1 MAQEVIHVEG
11 DKKKWSKSEFKV
23 WLKDH
28 QFKSELEP
36 DDTKPNF
43 WVSVP
48 EFPSTQCRDGSFKN
62 LTDTTPDGIHLVSCD
77 RRKPAGALSE
87 QPPLERQFVNRFNRE
102 WTEAREHE
110 LLGNMEER
118 RLKILQIKYPH
129 ILRAAYSSSWAIL
142 PEKLDAIMEFLELKA
157 AGGDVPD
164 EQIRAIVAARHQ
176 PITGQRAIAV
186 LPLFGLIE
194 HRANSLLS
202 EHSGATSTERFAGRF
217 RQAVSDPNISGI
229 VIDIDSPGGVVNGVD
244 ELSAEIHAAR
254 GTKPIVAVANSLMA
268 SAAYWIGSA
277 AGELVAIPSGEVGSI
292 GVVMVHRETSK
303 RDEQLGVKHTIIS
316 AGKHKTE
323 INSFEPLSDEAR
335 EHIQERIDDFFGM
348 FTRRVARNRGK
359 SVKDVVNGF
368 GQGRLV
374 GAKEALADGMIDRIQ
389 TIEQVF
395 RSMGGRATAEE
406 PPGELTAAQK
416 QALKQGFEES
426 ASGRNAGLLRK
437 RLDLADPVRR

>member
-11 DKKKWSKSEFKV
+11 DKKKWSKSEFKK

-28 QFKSELEP
+28 SFKSELEP

-48 EFPSTQCRDGSFKN
+48 EFPSTQCKEGSFKN

-77 RRKPAGALSE
+77 RRKPADALAP
-87 QPPLERQFVNRFNRE
+87 QPP
-102 WTEAREHE
+102 
-110 LLGNMEER
+110 
-118 RLKILQIKYPH
+118 KITQIKYPH
-129 ILRAAYSSSWAIL
+129 ILRAALGSSWAIL

-157 AGGDVPD
+157 AGGDVSD
-164 EQIRAIVAARHQ
+164 EQIRALVAAQRQ
-176 PITGQRAIAV
+176 PVVGQRGIMV

-194 HRANSLLS
+194 HRASSLVV
-202 EHSGATSTERFAGRF
+202 EFSGATSTERFAGRF
-217 RQAVSDPNISGI
+217 RQALSDPNVTGI

-254 GTKPIVAVANSLMA
+254 GIKPIVAVANSLMA
-268 SAAYWIGSA
+268 SAAFWIGSA
-277 AGELVAIPSGEVGSI
+277 AGEVVAIPSGEVGSI
-292 GVVMVHRETSK
+292 GVLMVHTESSK

-323 INSFEPLSDEAR
+323 VNPFEPLSDEAR

-374 GAKEALADGMIDRIQ
+374 GAKEALAEGMIDRIQ

-395 RSMGGRATAEE
+395 RSMGGRATAKE
-406 PPGELTAAQK
+406 PSGEFIAERDLDVTQLNKAQEK
-416 QALKQGFEES
+416 RGID
-426 ASGRNAGLLRK
+426 LLRK
-437 RLDLADPVRR
+437 RLDLLM